1 MRFLD
6 ALLGVPACI
15 FLTLLRYL
23 GGPTPE
29 RPLDMKRRKI
39 LFIKLAEQGSTILA
53 RPMLQRAAEIF
64 GRNNLY
70 FLVFDDNRFVL
81 DALGI
86 IPTENVITIPHE
98 TITQVLFGAIK
109 AIRKARGIGFDFAID
124 MEFFARST
132 AALAYLSG
140 ARWRIGFHA
149 FHGEAAY
156 RGNLMTH
163 RLICNQHIHT
173 ADLFEVMLDAVF
185 EDPRQLPTF
194 GKKIPAYVESSE
206 TEAPLYK
213 LRSGELD
220 ETRDIVR
227 AASGDKPSH
236 GLPLILLNSNC
247 GDLIPLR
254 RWHED
259 NYRDLTQRLLRRYPE
274 LHVGFTGGPSEKRE
288 VEKQVA
294 AIDHPRCF
302 NLAGLTSLRQLMAL
316 YFLAEIMVTNDSGP
330 AHFSSLAPIDTVT
343 LFGPENPALF
353 RARSP
358 RSHVFWAGLACSPCV
373 TAANGRN
380 TVCRNNLCMQAINVD
395 DVYQKVCELYEK
407 RRKRKTTRRKT
418 PLRKKPARV

>member
-6 ALLGVPACI
+6 AVLGVPACI
-15 FLTLLRYL
+15 ALTLLRRL
-23 GGPTPE
+23 VTTSVE
-29 RPLDMKRRKI
+29 RPVDFRRRKI
-39 LFIKLAEQGSTILA
+39 LFVKLAEQGSTVLA
-53 RPMLQRAAEIF
+53 RPMLLRAAETF

-70 FLVFDDNRFVL
+70 FLVFEDNRFIL

-86 IPTENVITIPHE
+86 IPPENVLIIPHQNFKE
-98 TITQVLFGAIK
+98 VLFGAIK

-132 AALAYLSG
+132 AALSYLSG

-156 RGNLMTH
+156 RGDLMTH

-173 ADLFEVMLDAVF
+173 ADLFEVMLDAAF
-185 EDPRQLPTF
+185 EDPKQLPTF
-194 GKKIPAYVESSE
+194 GKAIPTRLDPTEA
-206 TEAPLYK
+206 EAPLFQLK
-213 LRSGELD
+213 PGELD
-220 ETRDIVR
+220 ETRNVVQL
-227 AASGDKPSH
+227 ASGNKLSQ
-236 GLPLILLNSNC
+236 GLPLILMNSNC

-259 NYRDLTQRLLRRYPE
+259 SYRDLAQRLLHRYPE
-274 LHVGFTGGPSEKRE
+274 LHIGFTGSAREKTE
-288 VEKQVA
+288 VERQVA
-294 AIDHPRCF
+294 AIAHPRCF

-330 AHFSSLAPIDTVT
+330 AHFSSLTPIDTVT

-353 RARSP
+353 RARSV
-358 RSHVFWAGLACSPCV
+358 RSHVLWAGLACSPCV

-380 TVCRNNLCMQAINVD
+380 TVCRNNLCMQAISVD
-395 DVYQKVCELYEK
+395 KVYQKVCELYEM
-407 RRKRKTTRRKT
+407 RRERKAGELKETGM
-418 PLRKKPARV
+418 LSID